1 MRQRLEREYPDL
13 RIAGMEPLPFKSLSE
28 ISQAED
34 RELIE
39 KINRSGAGLVFV
51 CLGCPKQE
59 YWMIEHRNKIQ
70 AVMLGL
76 GAVFPLYA
84 GLHKRAPQY
93 IRESGLEWLY
103 RLIQEPR
110 RLWRRY
116 GKTIPPFM
124 WLALQQLLTQP
135 SPQLSKE
142 VIKNLYSVVN
152 NRNFIEPEFDFLEVS
167 LKPPKIGEIL
177 LRQSLVSET
186 TLSIALE
193 EQHLKKKRLGE
204 ILVERGDISPAELEY
219 HLQNQKIKLG
229 ELLVQNHVISQ
240 NKLNKLLDL
249 QKSNNCKL
257 GEMMVQQKVISYER
271 LEQFLLEQYWRKQ
284 GLWLMSNEVSSD
296 RSSWLKSIPLSS

>member
-1 MRQRLEREYPDL
+1 
-13 RIAGMEPLPFKSLSE
+13 
-28 ISQAED
+28 
-34 RELIE
+34 
-39 KINRSGAGLVFV
+39 
-51 CLGCPKQE
+51 
-59 YWMIEHRNKIQ
+59 
-70 AVMLGL
+70 
-76 GAVFPLYA
+76 
-84 GLHKRAPQY
+84 
-93 IRESGLEWLY
+93 
-103 RLIQEPR
+103 
-110 RLWRRY
+110 
-116 GKTIPPFM
+116 
-124 WLALQQLLTQP
+124 
-135 SPQLSKE
+135 
-142 VIKNLYSVVN
+142 
-152 NRNFIEPEFDFLEVS
+152 
-167 LKPPKIGEIL
+167 
-177 LRQSLVSET
+177 
-186 TLSIALE
+186 LSIALE